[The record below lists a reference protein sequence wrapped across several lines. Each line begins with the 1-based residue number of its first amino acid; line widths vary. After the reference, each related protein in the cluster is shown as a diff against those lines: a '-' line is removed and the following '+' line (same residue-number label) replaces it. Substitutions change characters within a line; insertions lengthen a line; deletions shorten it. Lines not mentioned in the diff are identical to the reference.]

1 MYLEVY
7 LKLVTFFKGKRIGL
21 VGSILAAL
29 ATILTTSAWISD
41 GANKF
46 YEFFGSELNNE
57 QMFSTGD
64 KWVGSYQCLKAKRT
78 DLELHIDSVKVE
90 GDVTRL
96 KATAVYSEIDKDDH
110 KTLRVGEIPLYG
122 EYVTKTKILDLQP
135 TDLFGLRKPKES
147 YTAVGF
153 IGIVNND
160 SASGSVKDGF
170 SVPYDS
176 TNIPSEMNLL
186 TSKTLCQDFYIK
198 RAT

>member
-1 MYLEVY
+1 M
-7 LKLVTFFKGKRIGL
+7 KLVTFFKGKKIGL

-46 YEFFGSELNNE
+46 YEYFGRELNSE
-57 QMFSTGD
+57 KMFSTGD

-78 DLELHIDSVKVE
+78 DLELYIDSAKE
-90 GDVTRL
+90 ENDAIRL
-96 KATAVYSEIDKDDH
+96 KVTAIYSEIDKDDH

-122 EYVTKTKILDLQP
+122 EYFTKTKILDLQP
-135 TDLFGLRKPKES
+135 TDLFGLRKSKES

-153 IGIVNND
+153 IGKVNND

-176 TNIPSEMNLL
+176 TTPPSEMNLL
-186 TSKTLCQDFYIK
+186 SSKTLCQDFYIK
-198 RAT
+198 RVT